1 MVRAAY
7 IGTGQ
12 GQSVVALSLVE
23 KVARSVSRRI
33 IAAPIALVLVLGGCA
48 SSRGELDV
56 SEAGAGVTA
65 VRSVCP
71 QVGVPAG
78 TGDVTLFDPATSHDA
93 NAIDVVGAL
102 TNVRST
108 CNDAAGDDV
117 ATTVSFTVEARR
129 TRTEGARDVTL
140 PYFITVVQG
149 GSAVVA
155 KRIGRVV
162 LHFDAGKAR
171 ASANGTATTSVNRAA
186 ATLSDEVRRRITEKR
201 KAGTGSAAVDPLS
214 APDVRNAVLRASFE
228 ALVGFQLTD
237 DQLKYNATR

>member
-1 MVRAAY
+1 
-7 IGTGQ
+7 
-12 GQSVVALSLVE
+12 
-23 KVARSVSRRI
+23 VSRRI
-33 IAAPIALVLVLGGCA
+33 FAAPIALVLVLGGCA

-78 TGDVTLFDPATSHDA
+78 TGDITLFDPATSRDA
-93 NAIDVVGAL
+93 TAIDMVAAM

-117 ATTVSFTVEARR
+117 STAVTFTIEARR
-129 TRTEGARDVTL
+129 THTEGARDVTL
-140 PYFITVVQG
+140 PYFVTVVQG

-162 LHFDAGKAR
+162 VHFDAGQAR
-171 ASANGTATTSVNRAA
+171 AATNGSATTLVNRAA
-186 ATLSDEVRRRITEKR
+186 ATLSDDIRRRITEKR

-214 APDVRNAVLRASFE
+214 APDVRNAVLRATFE
-228 ALVGFQLTD
+228 ALVGFQLSD